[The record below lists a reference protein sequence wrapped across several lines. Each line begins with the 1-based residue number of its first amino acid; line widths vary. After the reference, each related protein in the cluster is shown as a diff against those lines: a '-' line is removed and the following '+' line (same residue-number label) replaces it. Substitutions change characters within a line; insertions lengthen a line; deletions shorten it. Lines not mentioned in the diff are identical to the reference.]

1 MGNWLLVQADSR
13 RRPMGSNWESK
24 NAEAESAYCAQAP
37 LALGRGTSRL
47 EALRG
52 SLRASSGQAGQG
64 GVRKAPG
71 YASVPWATK
80 PVVLLNGLM
89 SRLKP
94 RPAGVRRWRNPKS
107 PGQPRPFYT
116 CAFAPGQRA
125 PWATRLR
132 RDSSSSP
139 LADSSESTAYGIGDA
154 LTCGGWR
161 RGRAR
166 GRGAEREDAIA
177 RGRMRVRSR
186 SCCRRP
192 DTRFSR

>member
-1 MGNWLLVQADSR
+1 
-13 RRPMGSNWESK
+13 MGSNWESK

-80 PVVLLNGLM
+80 PVLLLNGLM

-94 RPAGVRRWRNPKS
+94 RPPGVRRLRNPKS
-107 PGQPRPFYT
+107 PGAASFLYVRF
-116 CAFAPGQRA
+116 RA
-125 PWATRLR
+125 GPAGAVGYKAQEGFFIVRLGGLLR
-132 RDSSSSP
+132 M
-139 LADSSESTAYGIGDA
+139 TAYGIGDA

-177 RGRMRVRSR
+177 RGRMRARSR

>member
-13 RRPMGSNWESK
+13 RRRVGSNWESK
-24 NAEAESAYCAQAP
+24 NAEAESAYCAIREP
-37 LALGRGTSRL
+37 GPHTS
-47 EALRG
+47 A
-52 SLRASSGQAGQG
+52 A
-64 GVRKAPG
+64 KA
-71 YASVPWATK
+71 VL
-80 PVVLLNGLM
+80 LLNGLM

-94 RPAGVRRWRNPKS
+94 RLAGVRRWRNPKS

-116 CAFAPGQRA
+116 CAFAPGRRA
-125 PWATRLR
+125 PWATKLAREEGFFVVRLGGLLR
-132 RDSSSSP
+132 M
-139 LADSSESTAYGIGDA
+139 TAYGIGDA

-177 RGRMRVRSR
+177 RGRMRARSR